1 MKRIAI
7 VEGVRTPFMKAWTL
21 FDGIPA
27 QRLGA
32 MAVNE
37 LIQRTEI
44 DVNRIDEV
52 IMGCVGNP
60 MEAANV
66 SRVISLYA
74 GIPKDKKAYTVN
86 RNCASGFEAI
96 TSAAEKI
103 QAGQDSIVVA
113 GGAESMSNAPLIFS
127 KETAGLMMK
136 LQRAK
141 SPLQKIQVIA
151 QFRPRHFAPIPA
163 LQCALTDPVC
173 GLNMGQTAEVVAK
186 KYGISRERQDEFA
199 LQSHLRVLSNREKLR
214 EETMTVFVPPDY
226 SKFAQDD
233 NGAREGQTIE
243 ALAKLK
249 PVFDRRSGTVTAG
262 NSSQITDGACA
273 VLVMEEEKA
282 KAMGYETLGTIRDYA
297 YVGLE
302 PAEMGMGPAYAI
314 EKVLRQTGIPLK
326 EIQLFEMNEA
336 FAAQVLAC
344 VDALASKKFAEENHF
359 PGGQPVGQI
368 DLDKLNVNGGG
379 IALGHPVGV
388 TGARLTLTC
397 LKEMKR
403 RNLRYGIVTL
413 CVGGGQGGALILERK
428 S

>member
-7 VEGVRTPFMKAWTL
+7 VDGIRTPFIKAWSQ
-21 FDGIPA
+21 FEMIPA

-32 MAVNE
+32 TAVTE
-37 LIQRTEI
+37 LLQRTEI
-44 DVNRIDEV
+44 NPSLIDEV
-52 IMGCVGNP
+52 IMGCVGGP
-60 MEAANV
+60 IEAANV

-103 QAGQDSIVVA
+103 NAGQDEIIIA
-113 GGAESMSNAPLIFS
+113 GGAESMSNAPLVFS
-127 KETAGLMMK
+127 KETSVLMMK

-141 SPLQKIQVIA
+141 TPLQKLQVMS
-151 QFRPRHFAPIPA
+151 QFRPRHFAPIAA

-186 KYGISRERQDEFA
+186 KYAISRERQDKFA
-199 LQSHLRVLSNREKLR
+199 LESHLRMLASREKLR
-214 EETMTVFVPPDY
+214 EETMTVFIPPDY
-226 SKFAQDD
+226 SKFVRDD

-243 ALAKLK
+243 ALTKLK

-273 VLVMEEEKA
+273 LLIMEEEKA
-282 KAMGYETLGTIRDYA
+282 KSMGYEILGTLVDYD

-314 EKVLRQTGIPLK
+314 EKVLRKTGIPLK

-344 VDALASKKFAEENHF
+344 VDALASKKFAEENNF

-368 DLDKLNVNGGG
+368 DLNLLNVNGGG

-388 TGARLTLTC
+388 TGSRLVLTC
-397 LKEMKR
+397 LLEMKR
-403 RNLRYGIVTL
+403 RGLRYGLVSL
-413 CVGGGQGGALILERK
+413 CVGGGQGGALLLERK